1 MDRGI
6 TNPPVLIGR
15 TFFDAGLQIRRDA
28 IWRDYVWNFDGINNK
43 NTSRRSIYC
52 IGTYFFVCRD
62 VVVATSG
69 CNFSRVVGCLES
81 PLRAYSYI
89 SKNLILGYSYIS
101 KIPLSAPLAIFS
113 KSSPKSQNR
122 MTALAAACLMPILS
136 PCKATA
142 A

>member
-1 MDRGI
+1 MLLMDRGI

-15 TFFDAGLQIRRDA
+15 TFFDAGFQIRRDA
-28 IWRDYVWNFDGINNK
+28 IWRDYVWNFDGIDNK

-89 SKNLILGYSYIS
+89 SKNLYSR
-101 KIPLSAPLAIFS
+101 IFLYFEDS
-113 KSSPKSQNR
+113 LECPSGN
-122 MTALAAACLMPILS
+122 LLEILS
-136 PCKATA
+136 EVTESHDGIGSSMLDAHIVA
-142 A
+142 L